1 MRRIQRDKKHEEFI
15 QTLVSGDQAV
25 FREIWRVLL
34 FAAALGV
41 KKGERKPLGDVDTG
55 KAFPESY
62 FSSPGW
68 KGFIFLLGFMDNE
81 TSDHLKNNEIEQNK
95 LITAFEEYANFGLY
109 EMSKMVNSSS
119 DILGQLAELLEE
131 NSKTELSAPDLSNI
145 AEDLQ
150 L

>member
-1 MRRIQRDKKHEEFI
+1 MRRIQRDKQHEEFI

-41 KKGERKPLGDVDTG
+41 KKGERKPLGATDTG

-68 KGFIFLLGFMDNE
+68 KGFLYLLGFLDNE
-81 TSDHLKNNEIEQNK
+81 TSDHLKNDEIEQDK
-95 LITAFEEYANFGLY
+95 LITAFEEYANFGLH
-109 EMSKMVNSSS
+109 EMSKTITSSS
-119 DILGQLAELLEE
+119 DALGQLAELISN
-131 NSKTELSAPDLSNI
+131 NSKAGLEPPNLGDLTEDA
-145 AEDLQ
+145 Q

>member
-1 MRRIQRDKKHEEFI
+1 MRRIQRDKQHEEFI
-15 QTLVSGDQAV
+15 QSLVSGDQAI

-41 KKGERKPLGDVDTG
+41 KKGKRKPLGETDTG

-68 KGFIFLLGFMDNE
+68 KGFLYLLGFVDNE
-81 TSDHLKNNEIEQNK
+81 TSDHLKNDEKEQDK
-95 LITAFEEYANFGLY
+95 LISAFEEYANSGLG
-109 EMSKMVNSSS
+109 EMSNVVTSSS
-119 DILGQLAELLEE
+119 DALGQLAELLLE
-131 NSKTELSAPDLSNI
+131 NNKTELAPPDLSNI
-145 AEDLQ
+145 AEDNQ

>member
-68 KGFIFLLGFMDNE
+68 KGFLYLLGFMDNE
-81 TSDHLKNNEIEQNK
+81 TSDHLKNDEKEQDK
-95 LITAFEEYANFGLY
+95 LITAFEEYANFGLC
-109 EMSKMVNSSS
+109 EMSKIVNSSS
-119 DILGQLAELLEE
+119 DALGQLAELVKE
-131 NSKTELSAPDLSNI
+131 NSKTELATPDLSNL
-145 AEDLQ
+145 AEDSQ

>member
-15 QTLVSGDQAV
+15 QTLVSSDQAV

-41 KKGERKPLGDVDTG
+41 KKRKRMPLADVNPG

-62 FSSPGW
+62 ISSPGW
-68 KGFIFLLGFMDNE
+68 KGFLYLLGFLENE
-81 TSDHLKNNEIEQNK
+81 TSDHLKNDEKEHEK
-95 LITAFEEYANFGLY
+95 LITAFEEYANFGLH
-109 EMSKMVNSSS
+109 EMSKIVTSSS
-119 DILGQLAELLEE
+119 DALGQIVELISE
-131 NSKTELSAPDLSNI
+131 NSKTELSGPDLSHV
-145 AEDLQ
+145 AEDTQ

>member
-1 MRRIQRDKKHEEFI
+1 MRRIQRDKQHEEFI
-15 QTLVSGDQAV
+15 KTLVSGDQAV

-41 KKGERKPLGDVDTG
+41 KRGERKPLGETDTG

-68 KGFIFLLGFMDNE
+68 KGFLYLLGFLDNE
-81 TSDHLKNNEIEQNK
+81 TSDHLKNNDKEQDK
-95 LITAFEEYANFGLY
+95 LVTAFEEYANFGLH
-109 EMSKMVNSSS
+109 EMSKIVTSSS
-119 DILGQLAELLEE
+119 DALGQIAELVLEK
-131 NSKTELSAPDLSNI
+131 SKKELAAPDLSNL
-145 AEDLQ
+145 ADDNQ